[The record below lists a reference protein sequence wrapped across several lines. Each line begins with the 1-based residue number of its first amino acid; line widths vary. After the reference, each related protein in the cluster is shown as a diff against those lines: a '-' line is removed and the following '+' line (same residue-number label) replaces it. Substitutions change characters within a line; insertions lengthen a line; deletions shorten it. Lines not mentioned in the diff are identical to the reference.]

1 MPSLFTLL
9 GLEPAVAWSCLG
21 IFGLIGGFAI
31 TIAVSRRLD
40 PQRDISDLAARVRS
54 WAIFVG
60 VIVLALVAGP
70 YGLLALFALFSLMGL
85 RELLALGP
93 APVGRPLTVL
103 TTLALLGQYGLLAAG
118 QFGAS
123 WVFIPLVMG
132 LLVPIVAMFSPT
144 SEGYARRVGIVQLAL
159 LFAVFGL
166 SHLPALLLLPGIER
180 AVAGGRGLFV
190 YVIFL
195 TQFNDVAQYVWGKLV
210 GTTPIVPALSPKKTW
225 SGFLGGVLTIAGVSW
240 LLAPVLTPI
249 PSGWALL
256 VGAAMATLGF
266 MGDLTISALKR
277 DVGAKDTGTLLP
289 GFGGVM
295 DRLDSLIYVAPALF
309 AAVWL
314 WWLP

>member
-1 MPSLFTLL
+1 MSPLFSFL

-21 IFGLIGGFAI
+21 IFGLIGGFALA
-31 TIAVSRRLD
+31 IAAGRHLD
-40 PQRDISDLAARVRS
+40 PKRDMSDLAARVRS
-54 WAIFVG
+54 WGVVVG
-60 VIVLALVAGP
+60 VIVLALLAGP
-70 YGLLALFALFSLMGL
+70 YGLLGLFALLSLMGL

-93 APVGRPLTVL
+93 APVGRPLTGL
-103 TTLALLGQYGLLAAG
+103 TLAALLGQYGLVATG
-118 QFGAS
+118 QFSAS
-123 WVFIPLVMG
+123 WLFIPLVMA
-132 LLVPIVAMFSPT
+132 LLVPIVAMFSP
-144 SEGYARRVGIVQLAL
+144 SPEGYARRVGIVQLAL
-159 LFAVFGL
+159 LFAVFSL
-166 SHLPALLLLPGIER
+166 SHMPALLLLPGIDR

-249 PSGWALL
+249 PPAWALL
-256 VGAAMATLGF
+256 VGAGMAAFGF

-309 AAVWL
+309 AAMWL